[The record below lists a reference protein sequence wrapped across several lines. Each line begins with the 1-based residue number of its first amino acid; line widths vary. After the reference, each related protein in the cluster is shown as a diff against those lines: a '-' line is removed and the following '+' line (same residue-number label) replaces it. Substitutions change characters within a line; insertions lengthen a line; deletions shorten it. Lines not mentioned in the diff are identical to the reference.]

1 MMCNVG
7 SAGVRDESP
16 VQLLGAME
24 YHSSIVCLAPHAPQM
39 DGRRPQA
46 TPYELAATGH
56 ELTFNQFPAGICGA
70 LELPSSSSSSK
81 ANTPSWLEYSK
92 IFGIRFE

>member
-1 MMCNVG
+1 
-7 SAGVRDESP
+7 
-16 VQLLGAME
+16 
-24 YHSSIVCLAPHAPQM
+24 M

-56 ELTFNQFPAGICGA
+56 ELTFNQFPGGIWGA
-70 LELPSSSSSSK
+70 LKLPSFSSSSK
-81 ANTPSWLEYSK
+81 ANTPLWLKYSK